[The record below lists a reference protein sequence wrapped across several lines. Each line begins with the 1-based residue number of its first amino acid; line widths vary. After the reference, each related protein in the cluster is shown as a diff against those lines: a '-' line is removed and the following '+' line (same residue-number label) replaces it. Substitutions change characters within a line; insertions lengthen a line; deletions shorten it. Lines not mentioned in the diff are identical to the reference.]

1 MSLNAMD
8 TVQTEP
14 LDRRGKVVSSRA
26 FNGIDFVEITDST
39 QTALN
44 VHFLNEVPLH
54 NSTVAPTVTGGET
67 VATVAV
73 KPVGAGDWS
82 RDDGHLVLALH
93 VSVPGDFS
101 TYTLTIK
108 DPALDPLFDH
118 VPFSFK
124 AQCPSDL
131 DCRTAAPPCPPVAA
145 DIPPIDYLAKD
156 FLSFRQAL
164 IDFSALRYPQFQE
177 RSEADFGMMFLEA
190 LSAVA
195 DDLGYTQDRVAAE
208 AALVTATQRRSAIRH
223 ARLVDYEP
231 QPVLSARVML
241 QFDVAPGTGGI
252 KPGLVVSAPGP
263 DGTPIVFETGTG
275 LVNRAA
281 DPTSWLASAQWNAAA
296 THPIRAYWFDDSA
309 RCLGAG
315 ATQMYVLGRG
325 YGFKVGQTLL
335 IETAAETTADPPIRQ
350 LVELTEQAEECDLL
364 LTRAVASTAGGP
376 PFFTC
381 EVSPPATMAPT
392 AVTRLVWRDA
402 DKLTAARDLTRTVV
416 VGNVVPATQGQTFAD
431 EAFVTTAFAT
441 PDLTTPQSI
450 VRTGPRPTL
459 AGGAP
464 GAPTSLQLYTLA
476 NAPLTWLPA
485 ATADEGPGPEI
496 VLTEQLSA
504 GGTNPWICVSDILD
518 AKEFDRA
525 YTLDAARF
533 RSLQRNSDSS
543 LQLDY
548 DGDGGD
554 TIRFGCNGFG
564 IDPADGTRF
573 TVTYRVGA
581 GAAGNVA
588 AGAITRF
595 DPARA
600 PGVTAVTNPLPA
612 TGGADPETLDSIR
625 RFAPQKFRASQVRA
639 VIPSDYQVAAQSLPW
654 VQKAGTAFR
663 WTGSWLTVFTT
674 PEPFDS
680 EAITVAQRTEVIDLL
695 NRYRMAGYESYVPDV
710 RYVSIDLIIDICAVP
725 AAFQSDVKVAITAA
739 LSAASPAGFFHVNN
753 FTFGQ
758 PLERSALEAAIQRVP
773 GVAGILCVRL
783 RVRGRTA
790 GWVEMPDTVPVGAG
804 QIIRCDNDRSAA
816 ERGSFSVNVAGG
828 R

>member
-1 MSLNAMD
+1 MSLDTMD
-8 TVQTEP
+8 TVQIEP
-14 LDRRGKVVSSRA
+14 LDRRGRVTASHA
-26 FNGIDFVEITDST
+26 FNGIDFVEIADST
-39 QTALN
+39 QATLN
-44 VHFLNEVPLH
+44 VHFLNEVPLQG
-54 NSTVAPTVTGGET
+54 SAVAPTITGGET
-67 VATVAV
+67 IPTVAV
-73 KPVGAGDWS
+73 KPVGAGSWS
-82 RDDGHLVLALH
+82 HDDGHLVLTLRVTA
-93 VSVPGDFS
+93 PGDFS
-101 TYTLTIK
+101 IYTLTIE
-108 DPALDPLFDH
+108 DPALDPFFDH

-124 AQCPSDL
+124 AQCLSDL
-131 DCRTAAPPCPPVAA
+131 DCRTAAPPCPPLAA

-195 DDLGYTQDRVAAE
+195 DDLSYTQDRIAAE

-231 QPVLSARVML
+231 QPVLAARVML
-241 QFDVAPGTGGI
+241 QFDVASDTTAI
-252 KPGLVVSAPGP
+252 KPGLMVNAPGP
-263 DGTPIVFETGTG
+263 DGTPVVFETGTG

-281 DPTSWLASAQWNAAA
+281 DPPSWPASALWNAAA

-309 RCLGAG
+309 RCLAAG
-315 ATQMYVLGRG
+315 ATKMYVLGRG
-325 YGFKVGQTLL
+325 YGFEAGQTLL

-364 LTRAVASTAGGP
+364 LTRAVAPTMDGP

-381 EVSPPATMAPT
+381 EVSPPAAIAPT

-416 VGNVVPATQGQTFAD
+416 VGNIVPATQGQTFTD
-431 EAFVTTAFAT
+431 EAFVITASAT
-441 PDLTTPQSI
+441 LDLTTPQSV

-459 AGGAP
+459 AGGTP
-464 GAPTSLQLYTLA
+464 GEPMRLQLYSLA

-485 ATADEGPGPEI
+485 ATADAGPVPEI
-496 VLTEQLSA
+496 VLTEQSSA
-504 GGTNPWICVSDILD
+504 GGTSPWTCVSDILD

-525 YTLDAARF
+525 YTLDAARL
-533 RSLQRNSDSS
+533 RAIQRNSDGS
-543 LQLDY
+543 LQVDY

-554 TIRFGCNGFG
+554 TIRFGGNGFG
-564 IDPADGTRF
+564 VDPADGTRF
-573 TVTYRVGA
+573 AVTYRVGA

-588 AGAITRF
+588 ADAITRF
-595 DPARA
+595 DPSRA
-600 PGVTAVTNPLPA
+600 PGITAVTNPLPSS
-612 TGGADPETLDSIR
+612 GGADPETLESIR

-639 VIPSDYQVAAQSLPW
+639 VIPSDYEAAAQSLPW

-663 WTGSWLTVFTT
+663 WTGSWLTAFTT
-674 PEPFDS
+674 PEPFGS
-680 EAITVAQRTEVIDLL
+680 EAITIAQRTEAIDLL

-710 RYVSIDLIIDICAVP
+710 RYVSIDLIIDVCAAP
-725 AAFQSDVKVAITAA
+725 AAFQSDVKSAITAA
-739 LSAASPAGFFHVNN
+739 LSPAGPAGFFRVNN

-790 GWVEMPDTVPVGAG
+790 GWVEMPDALPVGAG
-804 QIIRCDNDRSAA
+804 QVIRCDNDPSAA
-816 ERGSFSVNVAGG
+816 DSGSFSVNVAGG
-828 R
+828 K